1 MKVEFADSFF
11 ESLKKMNDR
20 KKITW
25 RFHDAVRYDIPNFLK
40 NIWLFRKSLYAYRW
54 YDYSGVLRFMEDAFL
69 DMAEKSDKFGQEVDV
84 SREKKVIAMR
94 RISKI
99 ISNSLESNYIQTI
112 ENELGEIHFGKELFD
127 DSDLTEEQ
135 IAHNKNVFAKAQEL
149 EEKEWEEFFQ
159 ILKGQDYSKFDRKID
174 WNKQFDG
181 TGIKGWWD

>member
-11 ESLKKMNDR
+11 ESLKKMYNR

-40 NIWLFRKSLYAYRW
+40 NIWLFRKSLYDYRW
-54 YDYSGVLRFMEDAFL
+54 YDYSGVLRFMEDSFMN
-69 DMAEKSDKFGQEVDV
+69 MAEKSDKFGTEVDV
-84 SREKKVIAMR
+84 SREKKVLAMR

-99 ISNSLESNYIQTI
+99 ISNTLESNYIERI

-159 ILKGQDYSKFDRKID
+159 ILKGQDYSKFDRKISWD
-174 WNKQFDG
+174 KQFDG
-181 TGIKGWWD
+181 TGIRGWWD